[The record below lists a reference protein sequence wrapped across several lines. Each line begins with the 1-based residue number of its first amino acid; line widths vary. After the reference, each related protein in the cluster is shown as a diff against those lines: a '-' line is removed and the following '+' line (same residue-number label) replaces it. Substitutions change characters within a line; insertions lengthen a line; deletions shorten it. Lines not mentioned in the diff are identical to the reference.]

1 MHVGLGERYPRD
13 EHPDRELG
21 GEAADRFAPRE
32 PDHRPDEAHRGE
44 GEQREQQLP
53 VQELQKYHSR
63 FSADRRGG
71 ARPGGRL
78 GPDKLL
84 EDPSASPVRAWIVEE
99 LVQVPRQ
106 RDDERHRGEDRDS
119 APRAAPAAPRRRER
133 EARDEEHEGLL
144 AQHPKTDGDAREC
157 RDAWAREA
165 LRGENRPSR
174 NCHHRRLGRVEH
186 ELVELFDHERRAER
200 EHDGQ
205 QARQWAERET
215 PDVVAAER

>member
-1 MHVGLGERYPRD
+1 ME
-13 EHPDRELG
+13 
-21 GEAADRFAPRE
+21 
-32 PDHRPDEAHRGE
+32 
-44 GEQREQQLP
+44 
-53 VQELQKYHSR
+53 K
-63 FSADRRGG
+63 
-71 ARPGGRL
+71 
-78 GPDKLL
+78 
-84 EDPSASPVRAWIVEE
+84 

-106 RDDERHRGEDRDS
+106 RDNERHRGEDRDS

-144 AQHPKTDGDAREC
+144 AQHPETDGDARER

-174 NCHHRRLGRVEH
+174 HCHHRRLGRVEH

-215 PDVVAAER
+215 PDVVAAEREQRHEHDVQGDDRGRHADPADEDSQGADQNGQRRIGRCAGERFQ